1 MRKKYIEYH
10 QLEKEAR
17 IFDEDLIDFFFTRVQ
32 NNFHLMLCMSKTGD
46 SLRNYTRMYPGLVNN
61 TTIIWYM
68 PWPEEALLEVA
79 NKYLKPLTLQDKII
93 EVPLKPQTPATTGVI
108 APSAP
113 APTGKEV
120 KDPKKIAEEEA
131 KLAEELAEEERREGL
146 RKSIATFFSLAHTRV
161 LKMSEEMYS

>member
-1 MRKKYIEYH
+1 
-10 QLEKEAR
+10 
-17 IFDEDLIDFFFTRVQ
+17 
-32 NNFHLMLCMSKTGD
+32 
-46 SLRNYTRMYPGLVNN
+46 MYPGLVNN

-79 NKYLKPLTLQDKII
+79 NKYLKPLTLQDKIV
-93 EVPLKPQTPATTGVI
+93 EVPLKPQTPATAAIAGVA
-108 APSAP
+108 APAP

-146 RKSIATFFSLAHTRV
+146 RKAIATFFSLAHTRV